1 MDEKIQNLG
10 DFYVDMRRNP
20 SNMLEALTF
29 LKNQTYLKNLI
40 MSA

>member
-1 MDEKIQNLG
+1 MDEKIQNSG
-10 DFYVDMRRNP
+10 DFYVDMKRNP

-29 LKNQTYLKNLI
+29 FKDQIYLKNLI